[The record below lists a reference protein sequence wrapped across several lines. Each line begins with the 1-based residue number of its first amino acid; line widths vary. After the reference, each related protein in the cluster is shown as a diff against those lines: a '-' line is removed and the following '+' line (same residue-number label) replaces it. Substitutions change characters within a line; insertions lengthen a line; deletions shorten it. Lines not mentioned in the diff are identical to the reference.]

1 MQGQHK
7 KFKKQKD
14 FCLRLN
20 FIGTKDMGYLKH
32 FPAPSPKNN
41 KKTKRY
47 SEKIC
52 YIFQKKKFFVS
63 SREQNFLAPRLKS
76 SYISLKR
83 NGYQFETWLEVEV
96 SQQKTFFYILENGTF

>member
-47 SEKIC
+47 SEKMC
-52 YIFQKKKFFVS
+52 YIFQKK
-63 SREQNFLAPRLKS
+63 NFSYLAGNR
-76 SYISLKR
+76 
-83 NGYQFETWLEVEV
+83 
-96 SQQKTFFYILENGTF
+96 TF